1 MAVKEPQGYWVGD
14 EFVEAGRGDKAITV
28 TDLQR
33 KAGVDTGRQL
43 IAIASDGTWS
53 LVTKDEQLTPQK
65 YVRYENVPSFIYG

>member
-1 MAVKEPQGYWVGD
+1 MAVKEPQGYWVGE
-14 EFVEAGRGDKAITV
+14 EFVESGREKALTV

-33 KAGVDTGRQL
+33 KAGVDTARQL

-53 LVTKDEQLTPQK
+53 LVGKEEQLTPQK